1 LDLASKQTLQKKFIQ
16 YATSAL
22 KNDPKLD
29 ALIDWD
35 HKQNILSWL
44 DSL

>member
-1 LDLASKQTLQKKFIQ
+1 VAGFARNTQ
-16 YATSAL
+16 YAQSAL
-22 KNDPKLD
+22 KHDPKLD

-35 HKQNILSWL
+35 YKQDILSWL